1 MPICENKGILF
12 FFIALL
18 LNNWW
23 IFRKIIRTFPLQINI
38 KTFRNMLNGKTY
50 ADLTKISFFAYMPAI
65 NYYRYFWRN
74 KIDAYLY
81 VRYYAWKH
89 ILMDV
94 VGEDRIILSLG
105 FVVSRFSNLML
116 VLQISCIMFGKCYI
130 IIMIPH

>member
-12 FFIALL
+12 FFIALQ

-38 KTFRNMLNGKTY
+38 KNFRNMLNGKI
-50 ADLTKISFFAYMPAI
+50 TKISFFAYMPAI
-65 NYYRYFWRN
+65 NYYHYFWWN

-94 VGEDRIILSLG
+94 VGEDRIILSLA

-130 IIMIPH
+130 IIMIPQ